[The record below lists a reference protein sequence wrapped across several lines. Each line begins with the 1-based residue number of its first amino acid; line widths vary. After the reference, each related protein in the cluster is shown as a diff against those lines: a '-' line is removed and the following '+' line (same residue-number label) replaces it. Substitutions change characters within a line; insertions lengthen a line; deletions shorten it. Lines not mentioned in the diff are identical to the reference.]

1 MQFWKVNEKLPSKN
15 KFYSLLRGKE
25 SNNNEYQHVFKV
37 WIKLEMKTM
46 RDCQD
51 LYLKWDVLLL
61 VDVFE
66 KFKSKFIRNYS
77 LCPSH
82 YLSALTLCWDTM
94 LVWLKLS

>member
-1 MQFWKVNEKLPSKN
+1 
-15 KFYSLLRGKE
+15 
-25 SNNNEYQHVFKV
+25 
-37 WIKLEMKTM
+37 MK
-46 RDCQD
+46 DCQD

-82 YLSALTLCWDTM
+82 YLSP
-94 LVWLKLS
+94 LVLSCNVILSMTKVKLDLILNIDISLFLEKGLRVGVSYISKIYSKASKNT